1 MQIKFVDPTGS
12 DHLVDVDPGENAM
25 RCATRHSVPGI
36 VGECG
41 GALACA
47 TCHGYVAE
55 DWMSKLI
62 PPSDLEMEML
72 EGCIDVRPNSRLTC
86 QLLLDPAL
94 DGLVIQIPQSQT

>member
-1 MQIKFVDPTGS
+1 MKIRFVDPQGNE
-12 DHLVDVDPGENAM
+12 HLVAAEPGESVM
-25 RCATRHSVPGI
+25 RCATHHYIPGI

-55 DWMSKLI
+55 DWVYRLP
-62 PPSDLEMEML
+62 PPSELEKEML

-86 QLLLDPAL
+86 QLILNQEM
-94 DGLVIQIPQSQT
+94 DGITIRVPESQT